1 MKGEAA
7 CGGPAELWHAVGMA
21 TLAKFSLAEAVFVK
35 SPLTGSPA
43 RPMLLALLLFAISSG
58 LFAGVDGNWD
68 LVFQTEAGDRPVSL
82 TFKTDGENV
91 SAPMMN
97 QELKGTFRDGKLSLK
112 IPDFYSP
119 DAGMKSEFSLEGVVT
134 GEKIDGTWRFGEYS
148 GPMKGARAAAASA
161 TGADVNGTWD
171 FMLITEAGDK
181 PRQVNVRVDGEA
193 VTGTSGEQP
202 VTGSFK
208 DGVLTL
214 ILKEFYSPD
223 AGFKADLKLTGKVSG
238 KVIAGTWAF
247 GEYSGPLK
255 GARGE

>member
-1 MKGEAA
+1 M
-7 CGGPAELWHAVGMA
+7 LWKWP
-21 TLAKFSLAEAVFVK
+21 TWPNLSLAEAVFMM
-35 SPLTGSPA
+35 SPLTSSPA
-43 RPMLLALLLFAISSG
+43 RPMFLALLLFAISSG

-119 DAGMKSEFSLEGVVT
+119 DAGMKAEFSLEGVVT

-148 GPMKGARAAAASA
+148 GPMKGSRLAAVSAA
-161 TGADVNGTWD
+161 GADANGVWN
-171 FMLITEAGDK
+171 FVLITEVGDK
-181 PRQVNVRVDGEA
+181 PRQVHVSVDGEA
-193 VTGTSGEQP
+193 VTGKSEEQP

-223 AGFKADLKLTGKVSG
+223 AGFKADLTLTGKVSG
-238 KVIAGTWAF
+238 KEIAGTWAF